1 MICQTLGRTLP
12 KAPWAGNI
20 HGFDEGKEGTLNI
33 VWDVSME
40 NHYAVLVFSMAS
52 YFSMITQTFILV
64 WAVGILLINTTYL
77 VN

>member
-1 MICQTLGRTLP
+1 LIPCFVA
-12 KAPWAGNI
+12 APVKTPATAPVVSPRNI

-64 WAVGILLINTTYL
+64 
-77 VN
+77 